1 MLALENVLEIGAKT
15 VIITYI
21 CEYKFNLMKKGTLEL
36 SSAIL
41 KLRVRK
47 ARGQIFGSFWNLPP
61 WTLKST
67 LNEPN
72 VNS

>member
-47 ARGQIFGSFWNLPP
+47 ARGQIFG
-61 WTLKST
+61 
-67 LNEPN
+67 
-72 VNS
+72 